1 MSLIHENHALLKIHE
16 SNLEGGR
23 DKDLRS
29 LFLRKVQLIVK
40 LRVKRIE
47 GAQGIPGYLITDQHI
62 ADMQNLSENE
72 LRTLLIQD
80 TPRKRLNLSTIDMH
94 NHISLSNSPTITLI
108 HTMILLNLKWVL
120 FIIQNTM
127 VQYTCQDMP
136 HMAADI
142 EDHRI
147 DIQHGTRDIE

>member
-29 LFLRKVQLIVK
+29 LFQKKVQLIVK

-47 GAQGIPGYLITDQHI
+47 DAQGTPGYLIIDQHI
-62 ADMQNLSENE
+62 VDMENLLENE
-72 LRTLLIQD
+72 LRTLHIQD
-80 TPRKRLNLSTIDMH
+80 TPRKRLNLSMIDMH
-94 NHISLSNSPTITLI
+94 NHISMSNSLTIILI
-108 HTMILLNLKWVL
+108 LTMILLNLKWVL
-120 FIIQNTM
+120 SIIQSTM
-127 VQYTCQDMP
+127 VQYTCRDMP
-136 HMAADI
+136 HMAVDI

-147 DIQHGTRDIE
+147 DIQLGTRGIE